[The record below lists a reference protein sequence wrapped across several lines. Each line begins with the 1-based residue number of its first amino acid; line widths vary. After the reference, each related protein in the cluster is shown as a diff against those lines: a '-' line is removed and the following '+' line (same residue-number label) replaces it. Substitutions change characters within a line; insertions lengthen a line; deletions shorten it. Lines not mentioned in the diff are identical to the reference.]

1 MQIQNNHRMTSNII
15 ANSSQPNVGDV
26 LQVTVKERVN
36 NQDAVVSMKGTTSTV
51 TFEGKVPE
59 QEKVFVEITGKT
71 PEGNYTVKVSD
82 RSVVTPSSQQN
93 IPSNTDSQVNEAI
106 KAFTSRGM
114 TVTKENISA
123 VKEFLTNGKGT
134 TEQKMDTLRMMA
146 QKQIAISDI
155 TLKSVHEALNG
166 KPLSQSLLSV
176 LDELGVEYQ
185 PSRSS
190 SMTSEKSLTTVR
202 TEAQREP
209 DVAKAIKIV
218 EDFLKNTS
226 LNEASKKT
234 LENSVS
240 QAKRLSQAGQTVN
253 AKVQLV
259 QNLVMIE
266 KQNANSNINKS
277 EPAANSGSSKS
288 PVEVVQK
295 CKRKSRTGTKFDTS
309 SRSSEG
315 SSKKCKSPTESSR
328 ATRKS
333 SAGNNQIATSRSK
346 CPSASQLNECVNANR
361 TTSSSR
367 RSETK

>member
-1 MQIQNNHRMTSNII
+1 MTSNII

-26 LQVTVKERVN
+26 LQATVKERVN

-82 RSVVTPSSQQN
+82 RSVATPSSQQS
-93 IPSNTDSQVNEAI
+93 IPPNTDSQVNEAI

-123 VKEFLTNGKGT
+123 VKEFLINGKGT
-134 TEQKMDTLRMMA
+134 TEQKMDTLRIMA

-259 QNLVMIE
+259 QNLVMVE
-266 KQNANSNINKS
+266 KQNASSNINTS
-277 EPAANSGSSKS
+277 EPAANSGSSK
-288 PVEVVQK
+288 
-295 CKRKSRTGTKFDTS
+295 KS
-309 SRSSEG
+309 
-315 SSKKCKSPTESSR
+315 C
-328 ATRKS
+328 
-333 SAGNNQIATSRSK
+333 
-346 CPSASQLNECVNANR
+346 
-361 TTSSSR
+361 
-367 RSETK
+367 